1 MIPDQSK
8 QSYIPAIDIVEE
20 VVGETLL
27 ITARCRGRHS
37 VSRYVPGVQV
47 TQAKANVV
55 QETKLILITELAL
68 RILTDTE

>member
-8 QSYIPAIDIVEE
+8 QSRIPAIDIVEQ

-27 ITARCRGRHS
+27 ITARCGSKH
-37 VSRYVPGVQV
+37 VISRYVPGVQV

-55 QETKLILITELAL
+55 METKLILITELAL
-68 RILTDTE
+68 RILKETE

>member
-8 QSYIPAIDIVEE
+8 QSRIPPVDIVEQ

-27 ITARCRGRHS
+27 ITARCGS
-37 VSRYVPGVQV
+37 KYAVSRYVPGVQV

-55 QETKLILITELAL
+55 LETKLILITELAL
-68 RILTDTE
+68 RILKDTE